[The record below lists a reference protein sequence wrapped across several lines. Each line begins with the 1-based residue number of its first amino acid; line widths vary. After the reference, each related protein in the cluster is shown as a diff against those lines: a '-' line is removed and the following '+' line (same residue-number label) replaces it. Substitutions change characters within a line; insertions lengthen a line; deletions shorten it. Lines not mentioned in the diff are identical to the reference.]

1 MILKRLKI
9 DRNFLFLLLSLI
21 LVEYVRAAFIL
32 SYLPVQAAVGTQFTL
47 ALVGLAIS
55 LHYISEAFS
64 NFQIGFLMNRFGIQ
78 KVISLS
84 FLLIFISFI
93 IVPLFQFNAIA
104 IVFASILL
112 GFGACPLWIL
122 LLAKASS
129 GSRGK
134 NMGLIY
140 FCWILGMASGV
151 IVMNYL
157 MNINLV
163 VSYWLLPLFIIGA
176 YISFCLSGSHPDQQS
191 DTQNRT
197 TILKKTFSILKKSRL
212 ILPGTLMQSISIGML
227 IPILPTF
234 VLQDLHFSYNHYNRL
249 LFIAGLTA
257 VILMQPLGRLV
268 DYFKPRPLF
277 IGGFMLFGITLIST
291 TFNPS
296 ILTVYLL
303 VASMSIAYTLFLPA
317 WNTYVATKITK
328 EDQNVS
334 WGIISSF
341 QGIGTMLGPIIG
353 GLLATYSASI
363 TVIVSASLF
372 LLISLLY
379 LVFK

>member
-1 MILKRLKI
+1 MIQKKLKI
-9 DRNFLFLLLSLI
+9 DRNFSFLLISLI
-21 LVEYVRAAFIL
+21 LVEYVRAAFII
-32 SYLPVQAAVGTQFTL
+32 SYLPVQAAVCTPFTL
-47 ALVGLAIS
+47 ASVGLAIR

-93 IVPLFQFNAIA
+93 IVPLFQFNAIV

-112 GFGACPLWIL
+112 GFGACPIWIL

-163 VSYWLLPLFIIGA
+163 VSYWLLPLFITGA
-176 YISFCLSGSHPDQQS
+176 YISFRLSGSHPEEQS
-191 DTQNRT
+191 DAQNRK
-197 TILKKTFSILKKSRL
+197 TILKKTFSILKKSRI

-234 VLQDLHFSYNHYNRL
+234 ILQDLHFSYNQYTRL
-249 LFIAGLTA
+249 LIIAGLTA

-277 IGGFMLFGITLIST
+277 IGGFMLFGLTLIFT

-363 TVIVSASLF
+363 TVLVSASLF